1 MTIVALISIIE
12 MKRKDL
18 SIKTYRDYLEE
29 SAERGNKEAIEAIKE
44 LDEEGRYYELYPY
57 DKVIGVNVRRK
68 IWKKKKEEQIHTEQT
83 Q

>member
-1 MTIVALISIIE
+1 MTIFVADDII

-18 SIKTYRDYLEE
+18 KIKTYRDYLEE
-29 SAERGNKEAIEAIKE
+29 SAKRGEKSCIEAIKE

-68 IWKKKKEEQIHTEQT
+68 IWKKKEKQIQAPYV
-83 Q
+83 QGD